1 MEPKRIV
8 GIIGKNLDEI
18 AQPILVAILLL
29 GSLSKEIS
37 EENQTYHLIKKIEN
51 QLDDMLGLIGYIYQ
65 TTWFNVEI
73 MGNTKALSRFY
84 GTTS

>member
-1 MEPKRIV
+1 MEPKKIV

-29 GSLSKEIS
+29 RSLSQEIS

-65 TTWFNVEI
+65 TTWFSVEI
-73 MGNTKALSRFY
+73 MGNNKALRRFCEN
-84 GTTS
+84 SS

>member
-1 MEPKRIV
+1 MEAKKFV

-29 GSLSKEIS
+29 GSLSQELS

-51 QLDDMLGLIGYIYQ
+51 QLDDILGLIGYIYQ
-65 TTWFNVEI
+65 TTWFSVEI
-73 MGNTKALSRFY
+73 MGNTKTLSRFCEN
-84 GTTS
+84 TS